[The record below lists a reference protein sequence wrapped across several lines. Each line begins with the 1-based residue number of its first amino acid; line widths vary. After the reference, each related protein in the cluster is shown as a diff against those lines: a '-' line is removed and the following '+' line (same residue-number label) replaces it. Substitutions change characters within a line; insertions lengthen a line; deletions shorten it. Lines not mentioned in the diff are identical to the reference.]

1 MFIGEFHHNL
11 DNKGRLAIPAKFRK
25 DLDDGAVI
33 TKGIEKCL
41 VIFTKKGWESF
52 AEKIKNLPITKS
64 DARAFN
70 RSFFSGAAEVEVD
83 IQGRILIP
91 ENLRNFSSLNKKS
104 VVVGLYDRI
113 EIWEEG
119 VWNEYKVKT
128 EKNAVE
134 IAEQLG
140 DLGI

>member
-1 MFIGEFHHNL
+1 L
-11 DNKGRLAIPAKFRK
+11 DIKGRLAIPAKFRK
-25 DLDDGAVI
+25 DLDDGAII

-41 VIFTKKGWESF
+41 VIFTKKGWDSF
-52 AEKIKNLPITKS
+52 AEKIKNLPTAKS

-83 IQGRILIP
+83 VQGRILIP
-91 ENLRNFSSLNKKS
+91 DGLRQFSGLNKKA

-113 EIWEEG
+113 EIWDEMI
-119 VWNEYKVKT
+119 WNDYRVKT

-140 DLGI
+140 DFI

>member
-11 DNKGRLAIPAKFRK
+11 DIKGRLAIPAKFRK
-25 DLDDGAVI
+25 DLDDGAII

-41 VIFTKKGWESF
+41 VIFTKKGWDSF
-52 AEKIKNLPITKS
+52 AEKIKNLPTAKS

-83 IQGRILIP
+83 VQGRILIP
-91 ENLRNFSSLNKKS
+91 DGLRQFSGLNKKA

-113 EIWEEG
+113 EIWDETI
-119 VWNEYKVKT
+119 WNDYRVKT

-140 DLGI
+140 DFI

>member
-1 MFIGEFHHNL
+1 MFIGEFIHNL

-25 DLDDGAVI
+25 DLDDGAII

-41 VIFTKKGWESF
+41 VVYTKKGWETF
-52 AEKIKNLPITKS
+52 AEKIKNLPTAKS

-70 RSFFSGAAEVEVD
+70 RSFFSGAAEVEID

-91 ENLRNFSSLNKKS
+91 ENLRSFSSLNKKS

-113 EIWEEG
+113 EIWDEG
-119 VWNEYKVKT
+119 IWNDYKIKT

-140 DLGI
+140 DII

>member
-1 MFIGEFHHNL
+1 MDI
-11 DNKGRLAIPAKFRK
+11 KGRLAIPAKFRK
-25 DLDDGAVI
+25 DLDDGAII

-41 VIFTKKGWESF
+41 VIFTKKGWDSF
-52 AEKIKNLPITKS
+52 AEKIKNLPTAKS

-83 IQGRILIP
+83 VQGRILIP
-91 ENLRNFSSLNKKS
+91 DGLRQFSGLNKKA

-113 EIWEEG
+113 EIWDEMI
-119 VWNEYKVKT
+119 WNDYRVKT

-140 DLGI
+140 DFI